1 MSETFW
7 VFIVASTSAL
17 IGLLFKLS
25 YDSKCTEIECCCIK
39 IKRDVQT
46 EERELGLK
54 LQHQPYIGQIFTPH
68 NISNTIPNSIP
79 NTIPNSIPNTI
90 PNSIPNTIPN
100 SIPNTI
106 NLPSVLQENY

>member
-7 VFIVASTSAL
+7 VFIVASSSAL

-54 LQHQPYIGQIFTPH
+54 LQHIGNQFTH
-68 NISNTIPNSIP
+68 NPIPFENK
-79 NTIPNSIPNTI
+79 
-90 PNSIPNTIPN
+90 
-100 SIPNTI
+100 I
-106 NLPSVLQENY
+106 NGSSVLQENY